1 MSIILLDDMDANSV
15 LYNESVNSSMDDL
28 SANNGR
34 KNMMDFFSNRFDFYN
49 DNDDESYIRT
59 DADRFIS

>member
-1 MSIILLDDMDANSV
+1 MDANSV
-15 LYNESVNSSMDDL
+15 LYNESANSSMDDL